1 MLSTGAGSPWEAIE
15 SLKEDVDN
23 KFGEFWAASKHQSAQ
38 LEDLR
43 TMVLHLLDNQNLH
56 MVRSPSMGQS
66 ALEDQENLHLPRFK
80 GANRNPTSRNTGN
93 SIPSAVA
100 KNAPSA
106 KEKRGPAA
114 EIVSKRAGPVNLS
127 ATVVTLE
134 SSQTKPTPLEPA
146 DVTSPPTGKS
156 KTNPLKQV
164 AVDPEVQS
172 GAGPLPG
179 TSLLPVQDHVSEKPP
194 PGAEVTVDLSPE
206 AAEEHASAQ
215 EDGTIKSSSGGAS
228 PKSSDNEGSG
238 EAKGDGESEE
248 LALEDALGPGG
259 SMPAPTEE
267 QRTEALP
274 APTEEQGTEALPAPM
289 EEQRTEALN
298 LVKDASPRRTRK
310 GTGAPLKVVSI
321 TLRPESGICGQCLG
335 PYRSVGYSSS
345 WILWKVRGLAY
356 HAVADVKASLHLQLL
371 FFADFTRMCV

>member
-106 KEKRGPAA
+106 KEKRGLAA
-114 EIVSKRAGPVNLS
+114 EIVGKCAGPVNLS

-146 DVTSPPTGKS
+146 DVTSPSTGKS
-156 KTNPLKQV
+156 KTNPLKQA

-172 GAGPLPG
+172 STGPLPG
-179 TSLLPVQDHVSEKPP
+179 TSLLPLQDHLSEKPP

-215 EDGTIKSSSGGAS
+215 EDGTIKSSSSGAS

-248 LALEDALGPGG
+248 LAPEDALGPGG

-267 QRTEALP
+267 QRTEALNP
-274 APTEEQGTEALPAPM
+274 
-289 EEQRTEALN
+289 
-298 LVKDASPRRTRK
+298 VKDASPRRTRK

-321 TLRPESGICGQCLG
+321 TLRPESGICRQCLG

-371 FFADFTRMCV
+371 FFADFTCMCV

>member
-106 KEKRGPAA
+106 KEKRGPVA
-114 EIVSKRAGPVNLS
+114 EIVGKCASPVNLS

-146 DVTSPPTGKS
+146 DVTSPPTRKS
-156 KTNPLKQV
+156 KTNPLKQA
-164 AVDPEVQS
+164 AVDLEVQS

-194 PGAEVTVDLSPE
+194 LGAEVTVDLSPE

-215 EDGTIKSSSGGAS
+215 EDGTIKSSSGRAS

-238 EAKGDGESEE
+238 EAKGDEESEE
-248 LALEDALGPGG
+248 LAPEDALGPGG

-274 APTEEQGTEALPAPM
+274 APTEEQ
-289 EEQRTEALN
+289 RTEALN

-310 GTGAPLKVVSI
+310 GMGAPLKVVSI

>member
-38 LEDLR
+38 LQDLR
-43 TMVLHLLDNQNLH
+43 DMVLHLLDNQNQH
-56 MVRSPSMGQS
+56 MVRSPSIGQS
-66 ALEDQENLHLPRFK
+66 ALEDRENLHLPRFK
-80 GANRNPTSRNTGN
+80 GANCNPTSRNRSN

-114 EIVSKRAGPVNLS
+114 GTVGKCAGPVNLS

-134 SSQTKPTPLEPA
+134 SSETEPTPLEPA
-146 DVTSPPTGKS
+146 DVTSPPTGEEWKVADRP
-156 KTNPLKQV
+156 KTNPLKKA
-164 AVDPEVQS
+164 AVDREVQS

-248 LALEDALGPGG
+248 LAPEDALGPGG

-267 QRTEALP
+267 QRTEALNP
-274 APTEEQGTEALPAPM
+274 
-289 EEQRTEALN
+289 
-298 LVKDASPRRTRK
+298 VKNASPRRTRK

-335 PYRSVGYSSS
+335 PYRSARYSSS
-345 WILWKVRGLAY
+345 SILWKVRRLAY

-371 FFADFTRMCV
+371 FFADLTRMCV

>member
-80 GANRNPTSRNTGN
+80 GANCNPTSRNTGN

-114 EIVSKRAGPVNLS
+114 EIVGKCAGPVNSS

-156 KTNPLKQV
+156 KTNPLKQA

-172 GAGPLPG
+172 GAGPLLG

-248 LALEDALGPGG
+248 LAPKDALGPGG

-267 QRTEALP
+267 QRTEALNP
-274 APTEEQGTEALPAPM
+274 
-289 EEQRTEALN
+289 
-298 LVKDASPRRTRK
+298 VKDASPRRTRK

-335 PYRSVGYSSS
+335 PYRSVGYSNS

-371 FFADFTRMCV
+371 FFANFTRMCV